1 MKTCKIFFTISTI
14 LLFCNLHAAMINHT
28 SKATPDVEML
38 DEGVKALYDAYEKN
52 HEIALTSIEQSYK
65 DKGKLLF
72 IVIQTVNK
80 AIQKNKEAMCK
91 HLLIFISK
99 LLNTIDSK
107 NPHFSTICTSIQNMF
122 RLSEKNKLF
131 SFSELL
137 LRSTMICTFIRKNN
151 LFTPEIKKIFTELF
165 LMSAGLESKKSF
177 LKAALHANKSLHF
190 LNDDVLLKANNV
202 ALKAE
207 CFDYIEIINDIDSS
221 DHSSEND
228 IDSSDHSSE
237 NDDADTEMYGSNN
250 SNSSS
255 TSSAHMP
262 RIIDVDEDNNSEVT
276 TESSNDGSS
285 EERDRKSCFE
295 YRDDH
300 HDE

>member
-1 MKTCKIFFTISTI
+1 
-14 LLFCNLHAAMINHT
+14 MINHT

-52 HEIALTSIEQSYK
+52 HEIALPSMEQAYK

-72 IVIQTVNK
+72 VIIQTINK
-80 AIQKNKEAMCK
+80 AIPNNKEAMCK

-137 LRSTMICTFIRKNN
+137 LRSTIICTFIRKNN
-151 LFTPEIKKIFTELF
+151 LFTPEIKNIFTELF
-165 LMSAGLESKKSF
+165 LMSAGLENKKSF

-190 LNDDVLLKANNV
+190 LNDDVLLKANTV
-202 ALKAE
+202 AFNAE
-207 CFDYIEIINDIDSS
+207 CLDYIEIINDTKSS

-250 SNSSS
+250 SNSNN
-255 TSSAHMP
+255 TSNAYMP
-262 RIIDVDEDNNSEVT
+262 KIIDVDEDNNGEVT
-276 TESSNDGSS
+276 TESSSDGSS
-285 EERDRKSCFE
+285 EERDCKSCFE
-295 YRDDH
+295 FRDDH